1 MPFGLNVLPQF
12 EQFHCG
18 CQETNQI
25 HSDPEIQQIC
35 FDIPHNISYNGKNS
49 CASAV
54 RRSAAGLKWEWG
66 AKPRTKRCCKY
77 REVCFVGGSRSLGK
91 PEKAGA
97 YIA

>member
-35 FDIPHNISYNGKNS
+35 FDIPHNISYNGKKFLCFS
-49 CASAV
+49 
-54 RRSAAGLKWEWG
+54 G
-66 AKPRTKRCCKY
+66 AQVGCWTEMGMGCKAPH
-77 REVCFVGGSRSLGK
+77 ETVL
-91 PEKAGA
+91 
-97 YIA
+97 